1 MCNQIYT
8 SITMDYYST
17 LGLNK
22 GATNEEIKKA
32 YRSMAM
38 KHHPDRGG
46 NEQRFKEI
54 EEAYRTLSD
63 PQKKQMFDMGV
74 DPNSPQSNTNG
85 WNSHGFEFHFG
96 SGNIDDIF
104 NQFGFGFQQRP
115 QRKNR
120 SININIDISLEDVLT
135 GRDINAELNIDNTKP
150 KIINITIPPGLESG
164 QQIRYQGIGDDSIP
178 GIPPGDLLV
187 NINVRPHPIFK
198 RDRTNLFIEK
208 HISFIDAVQGTNLK
222 IKTLD
227 NKTLDIT
234 VPKGTQPD
242 SILSCRGEG
251 LPDGRTKQRGNL
263 FVKIKLSI
271 PTDLDQEK
279 IDRIKA
285 ILSP

>member
-1 MCNQIYT
+1 
-8 SITMDYYST
+8 MDYYST

-46 NEQRFKEI
+46 DEQRFKEI

-74 DPNSPQSNTNG
+74 DPNSQQSNTNG
-85 WNSHGFEFHFG
+85 WNSRGFEFHFG

-104 NQFGFGFQQRP
+104 NQFGFGFAQRP

-164 QQIRYQGIGDDSIP
+164 QQIRYQGMGDDSIP

-208 HISFIDAVQGTNLK
+208 YISFIDAVQGTNLK

-242 SILSCRGEG
+242 SVLSCRGEG

-263 FVKIKLSI
+263 FVKIKLTI

-285 ILSP
+285 ILSS